1 MIHFITNIY
10 SKYFSYFLKM
20 PFPFMNSVKIY
31 VQNNPIN
38 NNEAINNNAKIEK
51 TNSLP
56 SKRKKP
62 NLTIDTNVDD
72 KIVSYNYKKAIAK
85 SSEGSNNVQYF
96 RSYLKHFYSC
106 QKSEEEIERILET
119 IKQIRNSVKKDF
131 ETLSSLYKI
140 RILDLLKYEKCFY
153 RKHNNDFIVKLYKMN
168 HNGKPAVV
176 KMYLFYPEYL
186 CTKYILEDR
195 FETEV
200 IFSVYAK
207 TINEK
212 CDFVSPDIY
221 AYGSVPLVDNEG
233 IEMKYLFI
241 VMEFIEGIS
250 LKHSNFTPDVC
261 TKIYEINNKLSCEL
275 LSHNDLH
282 LRNMMIDSSNNIVL
296 LDYGESSYCI

>member
-10 SKYFSYFLKM
+10 SKYFSYFPKM

-38 NNEAINNNAKIEK
+38 EK
-51 TNSLP
+51 TNSLHT
-56 SKRKKP
+56 KRKKP
-62 NLTIDTNVDD
+62 NLTIDTNIDD
-72 KIVSYNYKKAIAK
+72 KIVGYNYKKAIAK

-106 QKSEEEIERILET
+106 EKSEEEIERILET

-131 ETLSSLYKI
+131 ETLSSLYKR

-153 RKHNNDFIVKLYKMN
+153 KKSTSDFIVKLYKMN

-200 IFSVYAK
+200 IFSIYAK
-207 TINEK
+207 KINEK

-221 AYGSVPLVDNEG
+221 AFGSVSLFENEC

-241 VMEFIEGIS
+241 IMEFIEGIS
-250 LKHSNFTPDVC
+250 LKHSNFTPEVC
-261 TKIYEINNKLSCEL
+261 TKIYEIKNKLSCEL

-282 LRNMMIDSSNNIVL
+282 PRNMMIDSSKNIVV